1 MQRAHVP
8 ARAATAFGD
17 KDPADKRMLGQHPD
31 QAAAC
36 DLSFVCP
43 APAAYGDRAKQITR
57 IAEEQRLG
65 KRLVRGHPMIEAEV
79 PYACRAEFCEHAED
93 FIARRTRLAFLDT
106 SATEQALPRVG
117 SAVLLCGAQSL
128 GSASYTE

>member
-1 MQRAHVP
+1 MDRSLASVNH
-8 ARAATAFGD
+8 
-17 KDPADKRMLGQHPD
+17 
-31 QAAAC
+31 AAAC
-36 DLSFVCP
+36 DLRGVCP

-57 IAEEQRLG
+57 IAEEQKLG

-117 SAVLLCGAQSL
+117 SAVLTCGAQSPKPCL
-128 GSASYTE
+128 IQ

>member
-1 MQRAHVP
+1 MY
-8 ARAATAFGD
+8 
-17 KDPADKRMLGQHPD
+17 
-31 QAAAC
+31 
-36 DLSFVCP
+36 LSFVCP

-57 IAEEQRLG
+57 IAEEQKLG

-106 SATEQALPRVG
+106 AATEQALPRVG
-117 SAVLLCGAQSL
+117 PWVLICGACFPSL
-128 GSASYTE
+128 SSFNAVELHSWSLCQRFMCSTL

>member
-1 MQRAHVP
+1 MRCPVTARP
-8 ARAATAFGD
+8 AVLYRD
-17 KDPADKRMLGQHPD
+17 DDPKDEQTLGQSPNK
-31 QAAAC
+31 AAAGS
-36 DLSFVCP
+36 LRVTCP

-57 IAEEQRLG
+57 IAEEQKLG

-117 SAVLLCGAQSL
+117 SLVLNFWTMISELRL
-128 GSASYTE
+128 IE